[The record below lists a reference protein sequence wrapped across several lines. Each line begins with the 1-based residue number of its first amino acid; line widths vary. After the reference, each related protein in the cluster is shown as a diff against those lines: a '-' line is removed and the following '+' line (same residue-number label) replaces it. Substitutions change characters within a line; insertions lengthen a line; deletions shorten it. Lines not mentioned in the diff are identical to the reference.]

1 MKRENVER
9 VRMTANIEA
18 ELYERLLMLRAKKH
32 YRRMSVSGIVNEL
45 LEIALDEIDEEEQ

>member
-1 MKRENVER
+1 
-9 VRMTANIEA
+9 MTANIEA